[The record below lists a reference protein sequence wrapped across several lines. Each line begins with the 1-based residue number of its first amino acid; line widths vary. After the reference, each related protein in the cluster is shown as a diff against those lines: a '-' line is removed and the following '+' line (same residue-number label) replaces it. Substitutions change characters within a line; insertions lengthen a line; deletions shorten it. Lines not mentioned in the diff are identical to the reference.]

1 MQVSSADRVRPVASL
16 QEFFRDSVDQAM
28 RRQGLSAEDHTAYYV
43 VNLLTLFARSDALYE
58 ETQAGLG
65 LKPLALM
72 LAEAAE
78 TADPQERVFVLQRVG
93 DVSLFIAGFFSD
105 SLSSHVVDVDYYVH
119 MGGGAYGSLSQQL
132 RGTPRGQA
140 FGPVFAELADKFNR
154 FVDVLNDVRA
164 VAQSDDDQ
172 DVLRLY
178 ELWLRTGS
186 KRAERL
192 LRELGLEPNSNV
204 DTKPQQ

>member
-1 MQVSSADRVRPVASL
+1 MQASSADRVTPVASL

-28 RRQGLSAEDHTAYYV
+28 QRQGLCAEDHTAYYV

-58 ETQAGLG
+58 QTQAGVG

-78 TADPQERVFVLQRVG
+78 TSNPRERAYALQRIG
-93 DVSLFIAGFFSD
+93 DVSLFIAGFFSE
-105 SLSSHVVDVDYYVH
+105 SLAQRIVDVDYYVH
-119 MGGGAYGSLSQQL
+119 MGGGAYGSLSQQV
-132 RGTPRGQA
+132 RGTAKGQA
-140 FGPVFAELADKFNR
+140 FGPVFAELAQKFQH
-154 FVDVLNDVRA
+154 FVDVLNDVRDD
-164 VAQSDDDQ
+164 AQSNEDK

-186 KRAERL
+186 KRTERL
-192 LRELGLEPNSNV
+192 LRGLGVEPNGNV
-204 DTKPQQ
+204 DTQSRH

>member
-1 MQVSSADRVRPVASL
+1 MQASRVDRVRPVASL

-28 RRQGLSAEDHTAYYV
+28 QRQGLRAGDHTAYYV

-78 TADPQERVFVLQRVG
+78 APSPQERDFVLQRVG
-93 DVSLFIAGFFSD
+93 DVSLFIAGFFSE
-105 SLSSHVVDVDYYVH
+105 SLAKRVVDVDYYVAV
-119 MGGGAYGSLSQQL
+119 GGGAYDALSVQV
-132 RGTPRGQA
+132 RGTARGQA
-140 FGPVFAELADKFNR
+140 FAELAHKFKR
-154 FVDVLNDVRA
+154 FVDVLNDVR
-164 VAQSDDDQ
+164 DDARSHDDR

-178 ELWLRTGS
+178 EMWLRTGS
-186 KRAERL
+186 KRAEHM
-192 LRELGLEPNSNV
+192 LRGLGGEPNGSV
-204 DTKPQQ
+204 DIRFRH

>member
-1 MQVSSADRVRPVASL
+1 MLASRVHRVRPVASL

-28 RRQGLSAEDHTAYYV
+28 HRQGLRADDHTAYYV

-78 TADPQERVFVLQRVG
+78 TFNSQERVFVLQRVG
-93 DVSLFIAGFFSD
+93 DVSLFLAGFFSE
-105 SLSSHVVDVDYYVH
+105 SLAKRLVDVDYYIH
-119 MGGGAYGSLSQQL
+119 MGGGAYDSLSVQV

-140 FGPVFAELADKFNR
+140 FGPVFSELARNFKC
-154 FVDVLNDVRA
+154 FVDVLNDVRNQA
-164 VAQSDDDQ
+164 RVIDDQ
-172 DVLRLY
+172 DILRLY
-178 ELWLRTGS
+178 ETWLRTGS
-186 KRAERL
+186 KHAERL
-192 LRELGLEPNSNV
+192 LRRLGIEPNNNV
-204 DTKPQQ
+204 DTRSRH

>member
-1 MQVSSADRVRPVASL
+1 MQTSSAERIRPVLSL

-28 RRQGLSAEDHTAYYV
+28 QRQGLSAEDQTAYYV

-58 ETQAGLG
+58 KTQAGLG

-78 TADPQERVFVLQRVG
+78 TTDPQERVFVLQRVG

-105 SLSSHVVDVDYYVH
+105 SLSSHVVDVDYYAHV
-119 MGGGAYGSLSQQL
+119 GGGAYDSLSQQL

-140 FGPVFAELADKFNR
+140 FGPVFSELADKFTR
-154 FVDVLNDVRA
+154 FVEVLNDVRA
-164 VAQSDDDQ
+164 AAQSNDDQ
-172 DVLRLY
+172 DILRLY

-186 KRAERL
+186 KRAESL
-192 LRELGLEPNSNV
+192 LRDLGVEPNSNV
-204 DTKPQQ
+204 DTVPRQ